1 MEKAYSTKA
10 LVQKFK
16 SKGLDIA
23 EEAAVEAIKSVT
35 EWAQESAKMGQ
46 KPIVDAV
53 VLIAAPQLE
62 NVLVDLADKIDGE
75 EDKA

>member
-1 MEKAYSTKA
+1 MKPYSIQA
-10 LVQKFK
+10 LVAKFK

-23 EEAAVEAIKSVT
+23 EEAAVEAIRSVT
-35 EWAQESAKMGQ
+35 EWAQESAQMGQ

-62 NVLVDLADKIDGE
+62 KVLIDLADKIDGE
-75 EDKA
+75 EEKH